1 MKPVPEI
8 VVDGPAESVTIHDD
22 LVVTP
27 NSPIKQLRD
36 ACKWL
41 GISQAGSKQRMFS
54 RIQKAR
60 DQAIKRSMV
69 EAAQEQY
76 KRDVPEVNPVAI
88 PPQPSEKERSD
99 HMLTHTPFQPWC
111 EHCVMSRSRANQ
123 HLIHQILR
131 KMLRENTQ
139 QFNVISWKLGRK
151 MQLWLY

>member
-1 MKPVPEI
+1 
-8 VVDGPAESVTIHDD
+8 
-22 LVVTP
+22 
-27 NSPIKQLRD
+27 
-36 ACKWL
+36 
-41 GISQAGSKQRMFS
+41 MFS

-99 HMLTHTPFQPWC
+99 HILTHTPFQPWC

-123 HLIHQILR
+123 HPHTSDPAQDAQ
-131 KMLRENTQ
+131 RETQ
-139 QFNVISWKLGRK
+139 QFSVISSSWRLGRK